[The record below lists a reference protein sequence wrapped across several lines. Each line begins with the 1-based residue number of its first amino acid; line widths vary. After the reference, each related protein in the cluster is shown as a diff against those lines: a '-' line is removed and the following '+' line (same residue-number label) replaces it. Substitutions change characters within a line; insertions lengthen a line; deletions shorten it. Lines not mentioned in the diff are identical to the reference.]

1 MANRTLVYVGTY
13 TEPEFGGS
21 AEGIYTFALDIERGT
36 LAPHAPA
43 FHAANPSYL
52 AVHERRRLLFA
63 VHELS
68 KIDGEPTGAVSA
80 YTIEERT
87 GALSRLNGATT
98 GGRGP
103 CYVAVDSRCTTLLVA
118 NYGAGSVAAVPI
130 DSAGRL
136 GEAAAVHRHEGS
148 SVNRSR
154 QEAPHAHAAVFSP
167 DERTVY
173 VPDLGI
179 DKVKGYRFDGESG
192 VLTPTPELDVSTG
205 PGAGPRHIAFHPD
218 RPFAVLA
225 CELDSTVTSLRYDPD
240 SGALQPAA
248 TISALPEGDAGES
261 TCAAIRVHPGGRWVY
276 VSNRGHDSIACL
288 ELDAESGELR
298 AAGHFSTGG
307 RTPRD
312 FALDPSGRVLIAAN
326 QDGDSM
332 VVFSIDTQSGALTR
346 RSTVETPTPVC
357 VVPTTLPA
365 G

>member
-13 TEPEFGGS
+13 TEPEFGGT
-21 AEGIYTFALDIERGT
+21 AEGIYTFALDAERGE

-43 FHAANPSYL
+43 LHAANPSYL
-52 AVHERRRLLFA
+52 SVHERRRLLFA

-68 KIDGEPTGAVSA
+68 RIDGEPTGALSA
-80 YTIEERT
+80 YKIDEAT
-87 GALSRLNGATT
+87 GALKRLNGTTT

-103 CYVAVDSRCTTLLVA
+103 CYVAVDSHCSALLVA
-118 NYGAGSVAAVPI
+118 NYGAGSVAAIPI
-130 DSAGRL
+130 AGDGAL
-136 GEAAAVHRHEGS
+136 GEATAVHRHEGS
-148 SVNRSR
+148 SVNPSR

-167 DERTVY
+167 DERFVY

-179 DKVKGYRFDGESG
+179 DTVKGYRFDGESG
-192 VLTPTPELDVSTG
+192 ALTPAPELDIGTSG
-205 PGAGPRHIAFHPD
+205 GAGLRHIAFHPD
-218 RPFAVLA
+218 RPLAVLA
-225 CELDSTVTSLRYDPD
+225 CELDSTVTSLRYDPE
-240 SGALQPAA
+240 SGTLSPAA
-248 TISALPEGDAGES
+248 TVSALPEEYAGES
-261 TCAAIRVHPGGRWVY
+261 TCAAIRVHPAGRWVY
-276 VSNRGHDSIACL
+276 VSNRGHDTIACF

-312 FALDPSGRVLIAAN
+312 FAIDPSGRVLIAAN
-326 QDGDSM
+326 QDSDSM
-332 VVFSIDTQSGALTR
+332 VVFSIDAESGALTR